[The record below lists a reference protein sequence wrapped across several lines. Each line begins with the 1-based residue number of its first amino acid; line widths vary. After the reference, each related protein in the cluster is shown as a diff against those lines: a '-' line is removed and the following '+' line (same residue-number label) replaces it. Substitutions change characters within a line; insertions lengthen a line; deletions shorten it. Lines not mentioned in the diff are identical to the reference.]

1 MRPVRCVRWLR
12 FLAAVAA
19 GVVLVAGAPQ
29 LANAQKNKGGGGA
42 GGGAKADKDV
52 EPQEIALS
60 VGENKTIPALGVK
73 NYTEPAGGIVDVKLT
88 TDNKQFVVTGLKAGS
103 TSLLLIKDNGQ
114 EVNWII
120 NVFNRSPAV
129 VENELKQL
137 LEGYPSVRVQR
148 VGSRFF
154 LEGSVSSEADV
165 HRMQQIASLYQGQV
179 ESLVGVGGAVD
190 RTNIRIDF
198 FFVQY
203 DKTRSYRFGL
213 SYPDTIGGAAI
224 QSTFGYDF
232 VAKQTTAVAAVVNQP
247 MPGLDIAAAYGWA
260 KYVKQATVIT
270 MNGVDA
276 TFQNGGEQNFPIA
289 SGLTSTIQKIEF
301 GTVLTV
307 QPLFDPTTRELQV
320 KVIADVSDLTPPPKG
335 FNLPGRQTSRLQTI
349 VHMKLGQSLV
359 LSGIHSENERH
370 VIQGVPILS
379 TIPILGVFFGSH
391 QDETEDVEGAIFI
404 VPSVVEPAD
413 ANAAAL
419 VDETMKKY
427 EDWDG
432 GNIPSTYDK
441 KPSKYE
447 PPVPASKK

>member
-1 MRPVRCVRWLR
+1 MRR
-12 FLAAVAA
+12 LAALLALAA
-19 GVVLVAGAPQ
+19 LTLGGECLLLPSTAH
-29 LANAQKNKGGGGA
+29 AQKGKGGGGP
-42 GGGAKADKDV
+42 GDKA
-52 EPQEIALS
+52 EPEAQEIAIS
-60 VGENKTIPALGVK
+60 VGENKTIPAIGVK

-88 TDNKQFVVTGLKAGS
+88 TDNKQFVITGIKPGS
-103 TSLLLIKDNGQ
+103 TSLLLIKDNGK

-148 VGSRFF
+148 VGARFF

-179 ESLVGVGGAVD
+179 ESLVGVGGTVD

-198 FFVQY
+198 YFVQY
-203 DKTRSYRFGL
+203 DKTKGYQFGI
-213 SYPDTIGGAAI
+213 SYPATIGGPNVI

-232 VAKQTTAVAAVVNQP
+232 VAKQSTAVASVVNQP
-247 MPGLDIAAAYGWA
+247 LPGLDIAANYGWA

-270 MNGVDA
+270 TNGMDA
-276 TFQNGGEQNFPIA
+276 SFQNGGEQNFPIA
-289 SGLTSTIQKIEF
+289 TGLTGSIQKIPF
-301 GTVLTV
+301 GITITV
-307 QPLFDPTTRELQV
+307 QPLFDPATRELQV
-320 KVIADVSDLTPPPKG
+320 KVVADISDLIPPVSG
-335 FNLPGRQTSRLQTI
+335 TIIPGRQTSNISTI

-359 LSGIHSENERH
+359 LSGIHTANERH
-370 VIQGVPILS
+370 QVQGIPLLS
-379 TIPILGVFFGSH
+379 TIPILGVFFGTH
-391 QDETEDVEGAIFI
+391 GDQQEETEGMIFI

-413 ANAAAL
+413 SGATAL
-419 VDETMKKY
+419 IDETMRKF

-432 GNIPSTYDK
+432 GKIPPTFDK

-447 PPVPASKK
+447 PPSGKK